1 MVKSIT
7 LAIVAAL
14 FFSAGLFAG
23 HGVQF
28 SAKQATTHSVPAHG
42 NAADSG
48 TGSDKSVDAK
58 NSEAAN
64 PLTFIS
70 NSVPSTS
77 PDVQYAEFD
86 GRQSDERPNAH
97 RAAVYKLIQRHFPNT
112 AKELAEVW
120 ADTYAEMDLDEID
133 FVLEQKR
140 SISTTLAAEMH
151 QLLPADAPISDP
163 VDAMPQPTVNTTVRI
178 VQSNLQ
184 SAYALGFRRMVV
196 FPDVVSDSK
205 LSAADAKGNDDG
217 TCFRSF
223 ESGPLIQSPIS
234 THAALTQTDSLM
246 FLLDANRL
254 TRRGD
259 FRLLQD
265 RRLGLVTRG
274 GEFASA
280 GSTSIPDDAT
290 HIRITA
296 DGTIQFEN
304 VAGETC
310 DAGRISVC
318 SVKYP
323 DELQTDDG
331 VFFQLSDSENLT
343 LHDDVA
349 KVLVTNAL
357 EQSNVDRNYEKS
369 LMTQLKSLSE
379 SSD

>member
-1 MVKSIT
+1 M
-7 LAIVAAL
+7 
-14 FFSAGLFAG
+14 
-23 HGVQF
+23 
-28 SAKQATTHSVPAHG
+28 
-42 NAADSG
+42 
-48 TGSDKSVDAK
+48 

-70 NSVPSTS
+70 SSVSFTS
-77 PDVQYAEFD
+77 PDVQSADLD
-86 GRQSDERPNAH
+86 GHEAGERQNAH
-97 RAAVYKLIQRHFPNT
+97 RVAIYKLIQRHFPNT
-112 AKELAEVW
+112 GKELAEVW
-120 ADTYAEMDLDEID
+120 ADTYSEMDLDEID

-140 SISTTLAAEMH
+140 STSTTLGADMQE
-151 QLLPADAPISDP
+151 LLPAATVPIIDP
-163 VDAMPQPTVNTTVRI
+163 VDSVTQPTVNTVVRI

-196 FPDVVSDSK
+196 FPDVGSDSNS
-205 LSAADAKGNDDG
+205 SAADAKGNDDL
-217 TCFRSF
+217 TRFRSF

-234 THAALTQTDSLM
+234 THVALTQTDLLM
-246 FLLDANRL
+246 FLLDTNRL

-265 RRLGLVTRG
+265 RRLGIVTHGR
-274 GEFASA
+274 EFASA
-280 GSTSIPDDAT
+280 GSTPIPDDAT

-310 DAGRISVC
+310 DAGRITVC

-331 VFFQLSDSENLT
+331 VFFHLSDSENLT
-343 LHDDVA
+343 LQNDVT
-349 KVLVTNAL
+349 KMLVTNSL

-369 LMTQLKSLSE
+369 LMTHLKSLSE